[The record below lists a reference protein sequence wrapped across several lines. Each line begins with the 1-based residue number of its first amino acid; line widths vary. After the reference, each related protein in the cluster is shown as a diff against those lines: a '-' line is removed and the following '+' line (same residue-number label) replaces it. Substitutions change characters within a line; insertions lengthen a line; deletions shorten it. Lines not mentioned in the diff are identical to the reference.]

1 MPILLTDLLPSP
13 APIADLGRMW
23 LHELEP
29 TLTRYA
35 VYTLAVW
42 LTLWVVLRVFLKPR
56 KIREETPPARQ
67 LVTELFF
74 SLRSMAVFATVG
86 VITTFMYRA
95 GFYPMTGIANGW
107 GPVWFGVSI
116 VAGIV
121 GLDTWFYWTH
131 RMMHDP
137 RLFRT
142 FHRRH
147 HRSNNPSPFTAY
159 SFDIPEA
166 LVLVGFVVVWPAI
179 FPMPGRAMQWVML
192 YQIVTNTLLH
202 SGYELMPARRDG
214 RPMLDFIVT
223 TTHHDLHHAQAGWN
237 YAAWFTWW
245 DRLMGTE
252 HPEYL
257 ARYAKAAWRPFGRRP
272 SAEPAPEPALAD
284 AR

>member
-1 MPILLTDLLPSP
+1 MPPFLTDV
-13 APIADLGRMW
+13 AQIW
-23 LHELEP
+23 LRELEP

-35 VYTLAVW
+35 VFTVGVW
-42 LTLWVVLRVFLKPR
+42 FLLWVALRPLLRDR

-67 LVTELFF
+67 LVTELLF
-74 SLRSMAVFATVG
+74 SLRSMVIFATMG
-86 VITTFMYRA
+86 VVMTLMYRA
-95 GFYPMTGIANGW
+95 GLYPLMGLAAEW
-107 GPVWFGVSI
+107 GPVWFGVSV

-121 GLDTWFYWTH
+121 GLDAWFYWTH
-131 RMMHDP
+131 RLMHDP
-137 RLFRT
+137 RLFRR

-147 HRSNNPSPFTAY
+147 HKSNNPSPFTAY

-166 LVLVGFVVVWPAI
+166 LVLVSYAVV
-179 FPMPGRAMQWVML
+179 FPMVFPMSPGAMAWTML

-245 DRLMGTE
+245 DRWFGTE
-252 HPEYL
+252 HPEYR
-257 ARYAKAAWRPFGRRP
+257 ARFAEKAWRPFGARP
-272 SAEPAPEPALAD
+272 QAQPLAAE
-284 AR
+284 